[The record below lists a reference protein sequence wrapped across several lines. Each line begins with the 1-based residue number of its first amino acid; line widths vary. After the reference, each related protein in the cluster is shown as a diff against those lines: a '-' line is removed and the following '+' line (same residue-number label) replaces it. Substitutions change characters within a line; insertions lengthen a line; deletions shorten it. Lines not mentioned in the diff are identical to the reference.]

1 MTEIS
6 KGTSRETRSNLL
18 FVVLSL
24 GVVLGGMA
32 AASALIPPEHRAV
45 WLTAGVVAALF
56 LATMVTLAAAWGSG
70 NGRPSLWAW
79 SEPDPQSP
87 AGDRSPAPAEDE
99 PSHIHIL
106 RRSKGGEA

>member
-6 KGTSRETRSNLL
+6 KETSREARSSLL
-18 FVVLSL
+18 FVVFSL

-32 AASALIPPEHRAV
+32 AASAFIPPEHRAA
-45 WLTAGVVAALF
+45 WLTAGTVVALF
-56 LATMVTLAAAWGSG
+56 LAAMVTLAAAWGSG

-87 AGDRSPAPAEDE
+87 AGDRSPAPAEEE
-99 PSHIHIL
+99 PSHIHIP
-106 RRSKGGEA
+106 RPSKGGEA